1 VISCQLSAI
10 ENLIEH
16 KLPKLLDGESD
27 MLDLRPIGIEDYAER
42 YSKPL
47 SGLHDKVWVETYAKT
62 HSPAMMVGPLEG
74 QFLKML
80 ATMTG
85 ARRILEIGM
94 FTGYSTLAWAEALP
108 KDGRVVTCDV
118 NPHTTEIAK
127 RYFAESPH
135 GQKIEIKLGPALES
149 LKLISGPFDLC
160 FIDADKENYSA
171 YYDRCIELVRS
182 KGLIVLDNMLRGG
195 RVLDPTD
202 AATRA
207 VDALNKRIRDDER
220 VENVLLPVR
229 DGIMLVRKL

>member
-1 VISCQLSAI
+1 
-10 ENLIEH
+10 
-16 KLPKLLDGESD
+16 

-47 SGLHDKVWVETYAKT
+47 SALHDKLWVETYAKT

-94 FTGYSTLAWAEALP
+94 FTGYSTLAWAQALP

-118 NPHTTEIAK
+118 NPETTEIAK

-135 GQKIEIKLGPALES
+135 GQKIEIRFGPALAS
-149 LKLISGPFDLC
+149 LKTIWPPFDIC

-171 YYDRCIELVRS
+171 YYDLGMELVRPR
-182 KGLIVLDNMLRGG
+182 GLIILDNMLRGG
-195 RVLDPTD
+195 RVLDPRDEGTK
-202 AATRA
+202 
-207 VDALNKRIRDDER
+207 VIDALNKRIRDDER
-220 VENVLLPVR
+220 VENVLLPLR